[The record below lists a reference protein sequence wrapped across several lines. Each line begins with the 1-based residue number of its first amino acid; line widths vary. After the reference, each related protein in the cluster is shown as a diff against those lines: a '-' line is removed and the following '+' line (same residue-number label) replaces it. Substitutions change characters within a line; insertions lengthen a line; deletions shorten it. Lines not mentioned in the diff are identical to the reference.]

1 MIGETKRFSILRE
14 GIVRILL
21 IYILPIL
28 LTVGSSVMMVYLVS
42 PSDWKTFVVSGRV
55 VSVKPVVIKSFYLN
69 TMVSI
74 EGDGLKQLRVYPPNS
89 VKEGE
94 MVLISKSLNTKTGRA
109 KYRYFGKQK

>member
-14 GIVRILL
+14 GVVRMLL

-28 LTVGSSVMMVYLVS
+28 LTVGGSAMMVYLVS
-42 PSDWKTFVVSGRV
+42 PSDWKTSVVMGEVVST
-55 VSVKPVVIKSFYLN
+55 KPIVIKSFYFD

-74 EGDGLKQLRVYPPNS
+74 EGDGVRQLRVYPPNS

-94 MVLISKSLNTKTGRA
+94 MILISKSLNTKTGRA
-109 KYRYFGKQK
+109 NYRFLGKQE